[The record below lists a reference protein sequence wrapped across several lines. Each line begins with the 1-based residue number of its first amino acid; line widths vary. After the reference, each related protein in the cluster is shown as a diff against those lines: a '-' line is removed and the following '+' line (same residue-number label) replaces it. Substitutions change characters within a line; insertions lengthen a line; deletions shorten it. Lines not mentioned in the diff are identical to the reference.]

1 MSKSDTKTELEA
13 LLKATEKNRVELQ
26 KSWKKAEDLEAA
38 IQSAQRANGES
49 KAKRKEYLKV

>member
-13 LLKATEKNRVELQ
+13 LLRATEKNRVELQ

-38 IQSAQRANGES
+38 IQSAQRATRES
-49 KAKRKEYLKV
+49 KTRRKQNLKG

>member
-38 IQSAQRANGES
+38 IQSAQRATSES
-49 KAKRKEYLKV
+49 RARRKQNFKG